1 MEKMAQKIR
10 LMIPGPTPVPPAVA
24 AAMAQ
29 PLIGHRT
36 QEFAALH
43 ARLEKKLQQ
52 VFGTEHEVY
61 ILTSSGTGGME
72 AAVANTINPGDRVLA
87 LVTGKFGERFAELA
101 QVYGAEVEALEFGWG
116 NPVDLGVVE
125 DRLKRGPYKAV
136 LATHN
141 ETSTTVVNDIKAIG
155 ELTRRYEALLLVDA
169 VSSLG
174 GMEIQADAWGVD
186 VLVTASQ
193 KALMV
198 PPGLA
203 MISLS
208 PRAWE
213 AVKDARA
220 PRYYFSLP
228 AAKKSLAKN
237 NTPYT
242 PAVSLFAGLDVALEM
257 ILSEGLERVYRR
269 HKTYSRA
276 VREALK
282 ALGLK
287 LLAPETCASPV
298 VTGAWAPDGLD
309 ADDLRRRILKEYGVL
324 LAGGQAQLK
333 GRIFRIAHMGYV
345 DAVDLLGAIAA
356 LELGLHQTDFPVTF
370 GAGVA
375 AAQAVL
381 AGGNADV

>member
-1 MEKMAQKIR
+1 MAQKIR

-24 AAMAQ
+24 TAMAR

-36 QEFAALH
+36 QEFAALY
-43 ARLEKKLQQ
+43 ARIEKRLQQ
-52 VFGTEHEVY
+52 VFSTENEVY
-61 ILTSSGTGGME
+61 ILTASGTGGME
-72 AAVANTINPGDRVLA
+72 AAVANTINPGDKVLA

-101 QVYGAEVEALEFGWG
+101 QVYGAAVEALEFGWG
-116 NPVDLGVVE
+116 NSVDLGMVE
-125 DRLKRGPYKAV
+125 DRLKTGKYKAV

-141 ETSTTVVNDIKAIG
+141 ETSTTVVNDIKGVG
-155 ELTRRYEALLLVDA
+155 ELTRRWGALLLVDA

-174 GMEIQADAWGVD
+174 GMEMQADAWGVD

-203 MISLS
+203 MVSLS
-208 PRAWE
+208 PQAWE
-213 AVKDARA
+213 AVKEARA

-228 AAKKSLAKN
+228 AAKKSLAKY

-242 PAVSLFAGLDVALEM
+242 PAVSLFAGLDAALEM
-257 ILSEGLERVYRR
+257 LLAEGLERVYRR
-269 HKTYSRA
+269 HKAYSRA
-276 VREALK
+276 VREAVK
-282 ALGLK
+282 ALGLAP
-287 LLAPETCASPV
+287 LAPEGCASPV
-298 VTGAWAPDGLD
+298 VTGVWAPEGID
-309 ADDLRRRILKEYGVL
+309 ADDLRRWISKEYGVL

-333 GRIFRIAHMGYV
+333 GRVFRIAHMGYV
-345 DAVDLLGAIAA
+345 DAVDVLGTIAA
-356 LELGLHQTDFPVTF
+356 LEMGLHRSGYPVVF

-381 AGGNADV
+381 AGREGDV

>member
-1 MEKMAQKIR
+1 MAQKIR
-10 LMIPGPTPVPPAVA
+10 LMIPGPTPVPPAVT

-36 QEFAALH
+36 QEFAELH

-101 QVYGAEVEALEFGWG
+101 QVYGAEVEVLEFGWG
-116 NPVDLGVVE
+116 NPVELEVVE
-125 DRLKRGPYKAV
+125 DRLKRGRYKAV

-141 ETSTTVVNDIKAIG
+141 ETSTTVVNDIRAIG
-155 ELTRRYEALLLVDA
+155 ELTRRYEVLLLVDA

-203 MISLS
+203 MLS
-208 PRAWE
+208 MSPQAWE
-213 AVKDARA
+213 AAKDARA

-228 AAKKSLAKN
+228 AAKKSLVKY

-242 PAVSLFAGLDVALEM
+242 PAVSLFAGLDTALEM
-257 ILSEGLERVYRR
+257 ILSEGLEKVYRR
-269 HKTYSRA
+269 HRTFSRA
-276 VREALK
+276 VREAIK

-287 LLAPETCASPV
+287 LLAPETCASPL
-298 VTGAWAPDGLD
+298 VTGAWAPEEID
-309 ADDLRRRILKEYGVL
+309 ADDLRRRIWREYGVL

-345 DAVDLLGAIAA
+345 DAVDILGAVAA
-356 LELGLHQTDFPVTF
+356 LEMGLHQTGFPVTF
-370 GAGVA
+370 GTGVA

>member
-1 MEKMAQKIR
+1 MAQKIR

-43 ARLEKKLQQ
+43 ARLEKRLQQ

-257 ILSEGLERVYRR
+257 ILSEGLEKVYRR

-309 ADDLRRRILKEYGVL
+309 ADDLRRRILRKYGVL

-356 LELGLHQTDFPVTF
+356 LELGLHQTGFPVTF

>member
-282 ALGLK
+282 ALDLK

>member
-1 MEKMAQKIR
+1 MAQKIR
-10 LMIPGPTPVPPAVA
+10 LMIPGPTPVPPAVT

-116 NPVDLGVVE
+116 NPVDPGVVE

-141 ETSTTVVNDIKAIG
+141 ETSTTVANDIRAIG
-155 ELTRRYEALLLVDA
+155 ELTRRYEVLLLVDA

-203 MISLS
+203 MISVS

-213 AVKDARA
+213 AAKDARA

-228 AAKKSLAKN
+228 AAKKSLAKY

-257 ILSEGLERVYRR
+257 ILSEGLEKVYRR
-269 HKTYSRA
+269 HRTYSRA

-298 VTGAWAPDGLD
+298 VTGAWAPEGLD
-309 ADDLRRRILKEYGVL
+309 ADDLRRRILREYGVL

-345 DAVDLLGAIAA
+345 DAVDVLGAIAA
-356 LELGLHQTDFPVTF
+356 LEMGLYQTGFPVTF